1 MNINDENKN
10 NGSSRQILVI
20 GGGIMG
26 LGSAW
31 YLSQRWAKFL
41 ICTHRFHKKN
51 KSNLSR
57 GYRVTLLEKNKNVAQ
72 VASSINGA
80 MLCPSMCASWAS
92 LKLIL
97 KVRI

>member
-41 ICTHRFHKKN
+41 MRTHCFHKKN
-51 KSNLSR
+51 QI
-57 GYRVTLLEKNKNVAQ
+57 E
-72 VASSINGA
+72 
-80 MLCPSMCASWAS
+80 
-92 LKLIL
+92 LIQGL
-97 KVRI
+97 QSDIIGKE

>member
-31 YLSQRWAKFL
+31 YLSQR
-41 ICTHRFHKKN
+41 
-51 KSNLSR
+51 
-57 GYRVTLLEKNKNVAQ
+57 
-72 VASSINGA
+72 
-80 MLCPSMCASWAS
+80 
-92 LKLIL
+92 
-97 KVRI
+97 